1 MPEPKQAIL
10 VIDDEDPVREM
21 LLDYLREFKEFD
33 EFELRGA
40 RSGEE
45 ALEMLRQRPA
55 ALCVVDLRLP
65 GMSGADF
72 TESAAAEKLCWG
84 FIVHTG
90 SGEFT
95 LPRALFDLGMVE
107 QDVFYKPV
115 DMTEIVSR
123 IRTLIKQR
131 GDSHVHPGHR

>member
-10 VIDDEDPVREM
+10 VIDDEEQAREM
-21 LLDYLREFKEFD
+21 LLDYLGEFKEFD
-33 EFELRGA
+33 EFELLGA
-40 RSGEE
+40 SSGEE

-55 ALCVVDLRLP
+55 ALCLVDLRLP
-65 GMSGADF
+65 GMNGKDF
-72 TESAAAEKLCWG
+72 IESAAAEKLCWG

-115 DMTEIVSR
+115 DMAEIVTR
-123 IRTLIKQR
+123 IRTLIKER
-131 GDSHVHPGHR
+131 RR